1 MSTKKKQYDL
11 RSGRRRAVQIPV
23 QLQFQTSE
31 DHSAEATTSNGTM
44 DQCQVSFSE
53 SDKSSINLDDFVNT
67 VESDVDSDVSDRVF
81 HKLQNNREC
90 NTDLKVQTS
99 QEAINQAIL
108 KQLSSIDK
116 HLECIEQRNMCK
128 KSVDSSK
135 IKNKSL
141 QVSNARRRTVQ
152 PTSQQK
158 LKSAQS
164 AQSVPALDTLRQD
177 RFIQS
182 QVDERLK
189 ELSNMAQGTDQKIKS
204 QRGGPVDIFV
214 KNRVKWPH
222 EFVLSGPSKE
232 RVSYNNLTVLQWV
245 TGFCRTMKEEK
256 DLGVR
261 EHMLDYVISLLDDAQ
276 DFSWQAAKASHAVL
290 LCRMEQGEISDW
302 GQVDKID
309 RIRRANAQK
318 HVTVPSNTQFT
329 KSNASRLS
337 NKAQKTMPCV
347 YYNQGSCSQA
357 KSHETKGIFYKHI
370 CSACFANDS
379 KAFPHTEQ
387 ECQNKLKTSKNEL

>member
-1 MSTKKKQYDL
+1 M
-11 RSGRRRAVQIPV
+11 RSGRFEIWQK
-23 QLQFQTSE
+23 

-116 HLECIEQRNMCK
+116 RLECIEQRNMCK
-128 KSVDSSK
+128 KSVDSST

-141 QVSNARRRTVQ
+141 QVSNARRRTLQ

-245 TGFCRTMKEEK
+245 TGFCRT
-256 DLGVR
+256 
-261 EHMLDYVISLLDDAQ
+261 A
-276 DFSWQAAKASHAVL
+276 
-290 LCRMEQGEISDW
+290 C
-302 GQVDKID
+302 
-309 RIRRANAQK
+309 
-318 HVTVPSNTQFT
+318 
-329 KSNASRLS
+329 
-337 NKAQKTMPCV
+337 
-347 YYNQGSCSQA
+347 
-357 KSHETKGIFYKHI
+357 IFMQQ
-370 CSACFANDS
+370 
-379 KAFPHTEQ
+379 T
-387 ECQNKLKTSKNEL
+387 